1 MSATNAFET
10 AVLALYFNATTHNG
24 FAENDTTS
32 PYTAYYISLHTA
44 DPGEAGSQ
52 NTSETAYTGYARIS
66 VNRNAGG
73 FTVSGNN
80 ASNAAEIA
88 FGQCTASP
96 GSNLTYFGIGTDVS
110 GAGTLLFS
118 GALTSSITMQVG
130 TTPIFSIGELDV
142 NCD

>member
-10 AVLALYFNATTHNG
+10 AVLALYFNATTHDG
-24 FAENDTTS
+24 FAENDSTS
-32 PYTAYYISLHTA
+32 PWTAYYVSLHTA

-52 NTSETAYTGYARIS
+52 NTSETAYIGYARIS
-66 VNRNAGG
+66 VNRNSGG

-80 ASNAAEIA
+80 VSNAVEIA
-88 FGQCTASP
+88 FGQCSASP

-118 GALTSSITMQVG
+118 GALTDPITMQVG